1 MKKFKLVTVVLLI
14 SSFTLMTAC
23 SKYTDTKVTKAASST
38 KVSTTESSIESSI
51 ESTIADTK
59 ADSEELPNLDN
70 LKVKLNNF
78 ASQIGISE
86 ITDAYY
92 DNIRK
97 IDTDTIFLDVVLTTN
112 LYKVKCDCSYRGFT
126 DSWTILSAENNETNH
141 TYYILPGNED
151 SVDLYDYATD
161 NLISKK
167 KENSEKKDVVKEF
180 NEQVES
186 INEDYDAKLNSI
198 ADKYNKKN

>member
-1 MKKFKLVTVVLLI
+1 MKKSKLLTAALLI
-14 SSFTLMTAC
+14 SSFTIITAC
-23 SKYTDTKVTKAASST
+23 SKFTDTKATTPPTMESST
-38 KVSTTESSIESSI
+38 ISSTEDTV
-51 ESTIADTK
+51 ADAS
-59 ADSEELPNLDN
+59 ADAEELPNLDN
-70 LKVKLNNF
+70 LKDKLSNF

-92 DNIRK
+92 DNIKK
-97 IDTDTIFLDVVLTTN
+97 IDSDTIFLDVVLTTN
-112 LYKVKCDCSYRGFT
+112 LYKVKCNCSYRGFT

-180 NEQVES
+180 NESMES

-198 ADKYNKKN
+198 ADKYNQKN

>member
-1 MKKFKLVTVVLLI
+1 MKKLKLVTVVLLI

-23 SKYTDTKVTKAASST
+23 SKYTDTKVTTTESST
-38 KVSTTESSIESSI
+38 KVNTTESSV

-97 IDTDTIFLDVVLTTN
+97 IDSDTIFLDVVLTTN

-126 DSWTILSAENNETNH
+126 DTWTILSAENNENNH

>member
-1 MKKFKLVTVVLLI
+1 MKKLKLVTVVLLI

-23 SKYTDTKVTKAASST
+23 SKYTDTKAITTAASST
-38 KVSTTESSIESSI
+38 MVSTTESSIESSI
-51 ESTIADTK
+51 ADTK
-59 ADSEELPNLDN
+59 AGSEELPNLDN

-97 IDTDTIFLDVVLTTN
+97 IDSDTIFLDVVLTTN

>member
-23 SKYTDTKVTKAASST
+23 SKYTDTKVTTAASSS
-38 KVSTTESSIESSI
+38 KVSTTESSK

-97 IDTDTIFLDVVLTTN
+97 IDSDTIFLDVILTTN

>member
-1 MKKFKLVTVVLLI
+1 MKKLKLVTVVLLI

-23 SKYTDTKVTKAASST
+23 SKYTDTKVTTASST
-38 KVSTTESSIESSI
+38 KVSTTESSM

-97 IDTDTIFLDVVLTTN
+97 IDSDTIFLDVVLTTN

-126 DSWTILSAENNETNH
+126 DTWTILSAENNENNH